1 MVGYL
6 HAKKRIRKGLPP
18 LAYHRVSLP
27 FVFPPLSITPNG
39 PSLSTRIITRLKK
52 NNPTNTR
59 LSLSLQWLISRSELA
74 RVDPRYAFPQ
84 SSYTTYRPEYA
95 NQQQYHMQGNMPPPP
110 PMYDPSGR
118 PPMYDG
124 PAGGTKTAPS
134 QWAQEPTHRPG
145 GAAGQDEEYGAP
157 SGPPPPPTAHV
168 QQPEHTGS
176 TNPYRQ

>member
-1 MVGYL
+1 MS
-6 HAKKRIRKGLPP
+6 A
-18 LAYHRVSLP
+18 
-27 FVFPPLSITPNG
+27 
-39 PSLSTRIITRLKK
+39 LK
-52 NNPTNTR
+52 
-59 LSLSLQWLISRSELA
+59 WLISRAELA

-84 SSYTTYRPEYA
+84 SNYRTYRPEYA
-95 NQQQYHMQGNMPPPP
+95 NQQYNMQGNMPPPP

-134 QWAQEPTHRPG
+134 QWTQDPTHRPS
-145 GAAGQDEEYGAP
+145 GAAAAGAAGAGGQDEEYGAP
-157 SGPPPPPTAHV
+157 SGPPPAHM